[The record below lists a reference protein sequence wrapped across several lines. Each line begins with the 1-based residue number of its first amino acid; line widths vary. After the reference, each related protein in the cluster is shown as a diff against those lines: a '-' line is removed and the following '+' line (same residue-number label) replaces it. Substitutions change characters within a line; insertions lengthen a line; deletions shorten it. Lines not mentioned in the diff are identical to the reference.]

1 MRISTWVARAVAG
14 AAASAL
20 IGGLAACST
29 PGQAGTATPAQ
40 PPAAAPPSAASSS
53 APSSTAGPSAMDY
66 DQLALDE
73 LDKVVNGSDEVTSGF
88 DDTMRQRLTA
98 DRVAASWTAYQQQF
112 GNYQSHGDPADVPR
126 GPLTVVDVPLTMQRA
141 PGLFRVT
148 FDPDGHI
155 AGLFLLKS
163 GTPVS

>member
-1 MRISTWVARAVAG
+1 MRISTWVVRVLART
-14 AAASAL
+14 AAFAL
-20 IGGLAACST
+20 IGGLAACSN
-29 PGQAGTATPAQ
+29 PGQAGSMRPAQ
-40 PPAAAPPSAASSS
+40 PQTAASPSAAP
-53 APSSTAGPSAMDY
+53 AAVDY

-88 DDTMRQRLTA
+88 GDTMQQRLSA
-98 DRVAASWTAYQQQF
+98 EQVAAGWAAYQQQL

-126 GPLTVVDVPLTMQRA
+126 GALTVVDVPLTMERG
-141 PGLFRVT
+141 PGLFRIT
-148 FDPDGHI
+148 FDPDGRI